1 MRFKK
6 FLISIILVKTIQ
18 ISFSQDMYAPLNL
31 EITDSSLANTGLSW
45 ETPEA
50 FRIES
55 ITHLNATPTMGVGNA
70 DNSPV
75 AYFQRF
81 SGQMLSADQQQGKI
95 IESIRFYAFYQGS
108 FQPLVFMTSGIESD
122 TIPDI
127 ANLSNCVLSG
137 PKITI
142 PNTFQ
147 WNDVN
152 LFNYS

>member
-18 ISFSQDMYAPLNL
+18 ISFSQNMYAPLNL
-31 EITDSSLANTGLSW
+31 EITDSSLANIGLSW

-75 AYFQRF
+75 AYFQRV
-81 SGQMLSADQQQGKI
+81 SGLMLSADQQHGKI
-95 IESIRFYAFYQGS
+95 IESI
-108 FQPLVFMTSGIESD
+108 
-122 TIPDI
+122 
-127 ANLSNCVLSG
+127 SNNKNSL
-137 PKITI
+137 
-142 PNTFQ
+142 
-147 WNDVN
+147 VN
-152 LFNYS
+152 LVIFKFYSKYMNGICILIT